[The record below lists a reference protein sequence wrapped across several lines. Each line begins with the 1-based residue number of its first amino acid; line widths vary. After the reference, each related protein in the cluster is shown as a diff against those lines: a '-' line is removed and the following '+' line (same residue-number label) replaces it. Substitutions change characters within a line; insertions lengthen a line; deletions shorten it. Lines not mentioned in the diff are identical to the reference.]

1 MRKARLTF
9 ERANSRTDGTYLCAF
24 SLCSGES
31 GAGKTE
37 NTKKVIQYL
46 AAIAADP
53 LPSSSS
59 FDLLARQAHADSTLS
74 PSLSS
79 SSFSSRAGKKKL
91 GQLERQILEANPI
104 LEAFGNAQTVK
115 NNNSSRFVR
124 HLSFI
129 LSSRN
134 SDIGQTA
141 RHKTGQIRPHLFQRR
156 RCDRGR
162 QHRLV
167 PARKVARHEPIR
179 RRAELP
185 CLFPAA
191 PGCGPRLAR

>member
-1 MRKARLTF
+1 
-9 ERANSRTDGTYLCAF
+9 
-24 SLCSGES
+24 
-31 GAGKTE
+31 
-37 NTKKVIQYL
+37 VIQYL

-79 SSFSSRAGKKKL
+79 SSSFSRAGKKKL

-115 NNNSSRFVR
+115 NNNSSRFVS

-129 LSSRN
+129 LSSRDPDFDKPLPQN
-134 SDIGQTA
+134 RANLSASFSTAQVRSPAPTSTGTCSKSRASRADPSTSGASMSFSSCFAARTPTCSVSGLAGGVEETAICKGWRLTQTTA
-141 RHKTGQIRPHLFQRR
+141 RRPIVADG
-156 RCDRGR
+156 RCANWD
-162 QHRLV
+162 QSV
-167 PARKVARHEPIR
+167 
-179 RRAELP
+179 
-185 CLFPAA
+185 
-191 PGCGPRLAR
+191 